1 MKHKI
6 ILKNQDKTKE
16 IEFYELENEC
26 LKVKF
31 FNQDTLYTYGKG
43 KYELLE
49 VAELCQ
55 NELKTFEYLA
65 KIAETIGIKGDDDK
79 SLLANEYA
87 KVETNDKP
95 QSALFAYL
103 NADFKPAKYQDNKP
117 LLFPFGSNLS
127 QFKAVKNAILNQIS
141 VIEGPPGTGKT
152 QTILNIIANL
162 LYQNKSVAVV
172 SNNNAATQNVF
183 EKLENV
189 DLDAICAV
197 LGKREN
203 KEKFIQNQHQNLF
216 KLTQIHQ
223 KDEFQISQ
231 NLPNLQRELERK
243 IAECND
249 NLHEFFTLQNEI
261 AKLKIFLSQ
270 IKLEFTHFKAQMPN
284 VTLPKV
290 RNLGKLKAEK
300 LLYIK
305 TQIEENLKIN
315 FWLKLKLV
323 LFYGIGDFAFYK
335 SSLID
340 IIWAFEWLYYESKIA
355 TLHKDLEQ
363 KNAQFQLLK
372 QKDIL
377 NTLKTLSM
385 QALKLNLAQKYAQFK
400 CAEFSLDDLYKIPQ
414 KFVKQYPV
422 IFSTT
427 HSITNSLNADFL
439 FDYLIRDESSQVD
452 LATGALALFMAQN
465 VIIVGDTKQ
474 LPNVITNEL
483 IPKIQALNNSYKI
496 APCYDYLRH
505 SFLSSICE
513 KFKNAPK
520 LMLKEHYRCHPKI
533 IEFCNQKFYNNQLI
547 ILTQNDDEK
556 DAIKLHFTAQGNH
569 ARGRFNQR
577 EIDEISQ
584 VFLPELKGRVKDEQ
598 IGIIT
603 PYNEQKT
610 ALEKALN
617 AKDIQIDTVH
627 KFQGREKEAI
637 VISVVN
643 NEVSDFVDNPQMLN
657 VAITRAKRFLRLVV
671 SPNFTQQNSH
681 INDLIKYIQYNNFET
696 KQSTI
701 KSVFDLLYQQNYE
714 ARQKYLKNKRKISLY
729 DSENIAFH
737 FINELL
743 QKGGFSN
750 LSVACHIPLLRVIN
764 GVLKLD
770 EKELKYAQNPR
781 THIDFVI
788 YNKMDKMPLLGIE
801 IDGYAFHN
809 ENAAQTRR
817 DELKNAILAKYNFT
831 LLRLNTTQSGE
842 EKRIINAL
850 EKIVF

>member
-1 MKHKI
+1 
-6 ILKNQDKTKE
+6 
-16 IEFYELENEC
+16 
-26 LKVKF
+26 
-31 FNQDTLYTYGKG
+31 
-43 KYELLE
+43 
-49 VAELCQ
+49 
-55 NELKTFEYLA
+55 
-65 KIAETIGIKGDDDK
+65 
-79 SLLANEYA
+79 
-87 KVETNDKP
+87 
-95 QSALFAYL
+95 
-103 NADFKPAKYQDNKP
+103 
-117 LLFPFGSNLS
+117 
-127 QFKAVKNAILNQIS
+127 
-141 VIEGPPGTGKT
+141 
-152 QTILNIIANL
+152 
-162 LYQNKSVAVV
+162 
-172 SNNNAATQNVF
+172 
-183 EKLENV
+183 
-189 DLDAICAV
+189 
-197 LGKREN
+197 
-203 KEKFIQNQHQNLF
+203 
-216 KLTQIHQ
+216 
-223 KDEFQISQ
+223 
-231 NLPNLQRELERK
+231 
-243 IAECND
+243 
-249 NLHEFFTLQNEI
+249 
-261 AKLKIFLSQ
+261 
-270 IKLEFTHFKAQMPN
+270 
-284 VTLPKV
+284 
-290 RNLGKLKAEK
+290 
-300 LLYIK
+300 
-305 TQIEENLKIN
+305 
-315 FWLKLKLV
+315 
-323 LFYGIGDFAFYK
+323 
-335 SSLID
+335 
-340 IIWAFEWLYYESKIA
+340 
-355 TLHKDLEQ
+355 
-363 KNAQFQLLK
+363 
-372 QKDIL
+372 
-377 NTLKTLSM
+377 
-385 QALKLNLAQKYAQFK
+385 
-400 CAEFSLDDLYKIPQ
+400 
-414 KFVKQYPV
+414 
-422 IFSTT
+422 
-427 HSITNSLNADFL
+427 
-439 FDYLIRDESSQVD
+439 
-452 LATGALALFMAQN
+452 
-465 VIIVGDTKQ
+465 
-474 LPNVITNEL
+474 
-483 IPKIQALNNSYKI
+483 
-496 APCYDYLRH
+496 
-505 SFLSSICE
+505 
-513 KFKNAPK
+513 
-520 LMLKEHYRCHPKI
+520 MLKEHYRCHPKI